1 MTKNKKIDNTTP
13 MYVSKAYYN
22 TLVKETDGR
31 VIPMKKPKTIAT
43 IVVMI
48 SFAFSFV
55 LLGAPLPKRKKK

>member
-1 MTKNKKIDNTTP
+1 

-43 IVVMI
+43 IVVMT

-55 LLGAPLPKRKKK
+55 LLGAPLPKRKKNNN